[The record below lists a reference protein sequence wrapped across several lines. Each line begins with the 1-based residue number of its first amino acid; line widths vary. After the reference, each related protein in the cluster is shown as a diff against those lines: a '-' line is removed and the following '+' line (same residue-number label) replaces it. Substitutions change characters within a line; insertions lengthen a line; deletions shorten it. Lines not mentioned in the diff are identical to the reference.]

1 MSEAR
6 RGGKEA
12 AAAAKDIFDGDGAAA
27 SAARGAPTKPRLH
40 RDVPL
45 QEVTISGHKIT
56 CVNLERKIA
65 LKVNDRSLAFVAE
78 YVVALMRTVIHA
90 LAKISDH
97 PKASVPEVPRA
108 PFSFVRNPT
117 PIIKDKVTWEPTT
130 YSWAVHTKDKSG
142 TTKTDRVTVDG
153 KLASEAFA
161 EMKLTKY
168 QEALRLWNSADTS
181 TRLRIPDLPLVADPL
196 HTPGEK

>member
-1 MSEAR
+1 M
-6 RGGKEA
+6 GKEA
-12 AAAAKDIFDGDGAAA
+12 AAAAAAAADIFDGGGAAA
-27 SAARGAPTKPRLH
+27 SAARGGPPRKQC
-40 RDVPL
+40 DVPL
-45 QEVTISGHKIT
+45 QVVKISGHKVT
-56 CVNLERKIA
+56 CVNLETQIA
-65 LKVNDRSLAFVAE
+65 LKVNDHSLVFVAE

-97 PKASVPEVPRA
+97 PKASVPDVPPA
-108 PFSFVRNPT
+108 PFSFGRNST

-142 TTKTDRVTVDG
+142 RTTTHRVTVDE
-153 KLASEAFA
+153 KSRSSQEAFA

-168 QEALRLWNSADTS
+168 QEAVRLWNSADKS
-181 TRLRIPDLPLVADPL
+181 KRLRIPDLPLVADPL

>member
-1 MSEAR
+1 MVSEAR
-6 RGGKEA
+6 REGKEA
-12 AAAAKDIFDGDGAAA
+12 AAASADIFDGGGAAA
-27 SAARGAPTKPRLH
+27 SAARGGAPRKQC
-40 RDVPL
+40 DVPL
-45 QEVTISGHKIT
+45 QVVTISGHKVT
-56 CVNLERKIA
+56 CVNLETQIA
-65 LKVNDRSLAFVAE
+65 LKVNDHSLAFVAE

-90 LAKISDH
+90 LAKNSDH
-97 PKASVPEVPRA
+97 KKAFVPEVPRA

-142 TTKTDRVTVDG
+142 TTKTHRVTVDG

-168 QEALRLWNSADTS
+168 TEALRLWNSTDGS
-181 TRLRIPDLPLVADPL
+181 KRLRIPDLPLVADPL
-196 HTPGEK
+196 HTPGCK

>member
-1 MSEAR
+1 MVSEAR

-27 SAARGAPTKPRLH
+27 SAARGAPTRRRLH

-56 CVNLERKIA
+56 CVNLEREIA

-90 LAKISDH
+90 LAKCSVH
-97 PKASVPEVPRA
+97 PKASVPEAPRA
-108 PFSFVRNPT
+108 PFSFERNAT

-130 YSWAVHTKDKSG
+130 YSWVVHTKDANGK
-142 TTKTDRVTVDG
+142 TKTDRVTVD
-153 KLASEAFA
+153 KNLASEALA
-161 EMKLTKY
+161 DMKLTKY
-168 QEALRLWNSADTS
+168 REAVRLWNSTDTS
-181 TRLRIPDLPLVADPL
+181 KRMKIPDLPLVADP
-196 HTPGEK
+196 